1 MIGKYVDLAD
11 SYKSLNESLLHASVH
26 NNNSLEIDFIDS
38 EDITKKNIKRL
49 NNLQGIVVPGGFGNR
64 GVEGK
69 ILAANFARIND
80 IPYFG
85 ICLGMQISVIE
96 FARNILGLK
105 DANSTEFDLKTP
117 FPVISLVT
125 EWDDDIR
132 GKLRGSLRQMGGTM
146 RLGSQSCTLMKKTL
160 AHSLYKKNT
169 ISERHRHRYEVN
181 NKFVS
186 KFNKTDLVF
195 SGYSGN
201 KDLMEMLELKRH
213 PWYLASQF
221 HPEFTSSPLKGHP
234 LFNSF
239 IKTAYETK

>member
-1 MIGKYVDLAD
+1 
-11 SYKSLNESLLHASVH
+11 
-26 NNNSLEIDFIDS
+26 
-38 EDITKKNIKRL
+38 
-49 NNLQGIVVPGGFGNR
+49 
-64 GVEGK
+64 
-69 ILAANFARIND
+69 
-80 IPYFG
+80 
-85 ICLGMQISVIE
+85 MQISVIE

-125 EWDDDIR
+125 EWDDYKK
-132 GKLRGSLRQMGGTM
+132 GKLKGSLHQMGGTM
-146 RLGSQSCTLMKKTL
+146 RLGAQSCTLMKKTL
-160 AHSLYKKNT
+160 AYSLYKKSI

-181 NKFVS
+181 NKFVEQ
-186 KFNKTDLVF
+186 FNETDLVF

-201 KDLMEMLELKRH
+201 KDLMEMLELKNH